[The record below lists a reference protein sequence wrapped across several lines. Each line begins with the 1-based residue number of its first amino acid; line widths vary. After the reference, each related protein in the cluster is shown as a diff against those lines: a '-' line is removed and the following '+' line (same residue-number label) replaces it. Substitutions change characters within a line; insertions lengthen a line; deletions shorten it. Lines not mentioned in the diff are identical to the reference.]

1 MRSLRKIIVWQSL
14 TSHEDKLKV
23 YCYLCHFKFSLG
35 RKDLANKTHKKY
47 EDKTFREEKD
57 IPQKHLAFPFTSFEG
72 KSAVDVPFSSCGS
85 NLTAVSSEN

>member
-23 YCYLCHFKFSLG
+23 YCYVCHFKFSQG

-57 IPQKHLAFPFTSFEG
+57 IPQKILLFPSPHWRARVLLTCHLV
-72 KSAVDVPFSSCGS
+72 AVG
-85 NLTAVSSEN
+85 AI